1 MKLIIAEK
9 PSVAQIIAAALGVKK
24 RRDGYLEGDDM
35 LISWCFGHLAGLAD
49 ASIYDAKYSAW
60 NMEDLPIIPEKWRYV
75 IRSDKQK
82 QFKTLSGLM
91 AREDVTEIVNAC
103 DAGREGELI
112 FRTVYTLAKCHK
124 PVKRLWISSM
134 EDEAIREGMAHL
146 KDGAEYEGLYHA
158 ARCRAKADWLVGI
171 NATRFFTLLYHHTLK
186 IGRVMSPTLALIV
199 QREAEIRAFT
209 PEPFF
214 TVQLD
219 LNPTVFSEKLKSRE
233 EAEALAGLC
242 KGKACTVRQ
251 ITRKQKFEPAPKLYD
266 LTTLQREANRVLG
279 YTAQQT
285 LDYAQSLYQQKLCTY
300 PRTDSRYLTDD
311 MEPRVPEYVT
321 VAAKICGAD
330 VPAQINAAQVCD
342 SSKVSDHFALI
353 PTLSCTDTAL
363 ASVPAGERELLKLL
377 ALSVLRA
384 VSGPYVTE
392 ETEVLADC
400 EGRTFT
406 TKGHTLVDTGWRK
419 YVEGEAEDTPLPALT
434 EGQQMAITGATV
446 KEGKTSAPKR
456 YTEAAL
462 LAGMESAGIGTPATR
477 AEIIEKLISAGYME
491 RKKTKR
497 AVQLIPTPIG
507 SSLITV
513 LPEQLQSPELTA
525 EWEKRLS
532 DVEHGELSPEDFDKD
547 IESMI
552 SDLVHGYTPV
562 EGSEILFSEKE
573 AAVGK
578 CPRCG
583 FPVVEREKVF
593 RCQNRSCSF
602 YLYKEAD
609 FFTKKHKSITSEVA
623 AALLN
628 DGKVRLTKCYS
639 EKKNKHYDCT
649 VMMED
654 DGERTGFKIA
664 F

>member
-9 PSVAQIIAAALGVKK
+9 PSVAQTIAAALGVKK
-24 RRDGYLEGDDM
+24 RRDGYLEGDDT
-35 LISWCFGHLAGLAD
+35 LISWCVGHLTGLAD
-49 ASIYDAKYSAW
+49 ASIYDARYGAW
-60 NMEDLPIIPEKWRYV
+60 KLDDLPIIPEKWRYV
-75 IRSDKQK
+75 VRSEKMK
-82 QFKTLSGLM
+82 QFKILSGLM
-91 AREDVTEIVNAC
+91 AREDVTEIINAC

-112 FRTVYTLAKCHK
+112 FRTVYKLAGCRK
-124 PVKRLWISSM
+124 PIKRLWISSM
-134 EDEAIREGMAHL
+134 EDEAIRDGMAHL
-146 KDGAEYEGLYHA
+146 KEGADYDGLYHA
-158 ARCRAKADWLVGI
+158 ALCRSKADWLVGI
-171 NATRFFTLLYHHTLK
+171 NATRFFTLLYNHTLK

-219 LNPTVFSEKLKSRE
+219 LNPTVFSERLKSKE

-242 KGKACTVRQ
+242 KGKTVNIRQ
-251 ITRKQKFEPAPKLYD
+251 ITRRQKFEPAPKLYD

-321 VAAKICGAD
+321 VAAKICGVD
-330 VPAQINAAQVCD
+330 IPAQINAGQVCD
-342 SSKVSDHFALI
+342 SSQVSDHFALI
-353 PTLSCTDTAL
+353 PTLSCTETAL

-392 ETEVLADC
+392 ETEVIADC
-400 EGRTFT
+400 EGRAFT
-406 TKGHTLVDTGWRK
+406 AKGHTIVDTGWRH
-419 YVEGEAEDTPLPALT
+419 YVEGEAENKPLPALM
-434 EGQQMAITGATV
+434 EGQRMNITGV
-446 KEGKTSAPKR
+446 SIKEGKTSAPKR

-462 LAGMESAGIGTPATR
+462 LAAMESAGIGTPATR
-477 AEIIEKLISAGYME
+477 AEIIEKLIAAEYMV
-491 RKKTKR
+491 RKRAKKT
-497 AVQLIPTPIG
+497 VQLVPTPIG
-507 SSLITV
+507 ASLITV

-532 DVEHGELSPEDFDKD
+532 EVERGELSPEDFDKD
-547 IESMI
+547 VENMI
-552 SDLVHGYTPV
+552 SDLVHSYKPV
-562 EGSEILFSEKE
+562 DGSEVLFSDKK

-583 FPVVEREKVF
+583 FPVVEREKGF
-593 RCQNRSCSF
+593 FCENRACRF
-602 YLYKEAD
+602 VLWKENH
-609 FFTKKHKSITSEVA
+609 FFSTKHKSVTPEVA

-628 DGKVRLTKCYS
+628 DGKVRLTNCYS
-639 EKKNKHYDCT
+639 EKKGKCYDAT
-649 VMMED
+649 VMLED

>member
-9 PSVAQIIAAALGVKK
+9 PSVAQTIAAAFGVKK
-24 RRDGYLEGDDM
+24 RRDGYLEGEDM

-60 NMEDLPIIPEKWRYV
+60 NLGDLPIIPAKWRHV
-75 IRSDKQK
+75 VRSEKMK
-82 QFKTLSGLM
+82 QFRILSGLM
-91 AREDVTEIVNAC
+91 ARKDVTEIINAC

-112 FRTVYTLAKCHK
+112 FRDVYDLAGCSK
-124 PVKRLWISSM
+124 PIKRLWISSM

-219 LNPTVFSEKLKSRE
+219 LNPTVFSEKLRSRE

-251 ITRKQKFEPAPKLYD
+251 ITRRQKYEPAPKLYD

-330 VPAQINAAQVCD
+330 VPSQINAAQVCD

-363 ASVPAGERELLKLL
+363 ASVPA
-377 ALSVLRA
+377 
-384 VSGPYVTE
+384 YVTE

-419 YVEGEAEDTPLPALT
+419 YVEGEAEDKPLPALM
-434 EGQQMAITGATV
+434 EGQSMAITGATV

-491 RKKTKR
+491 RKKTKKT
-497 AVQLIPTPIG
+497 VQLVPTPIG
-507 SSLITV
+507 ASLITV

-532 DVEHGELSPEDFDKD
+532 AVEHGELSPEDFDKD
-547 IESMI
+547 IASMI
-552 SDLVHGYTPV
+552 SALVHGYTPV
-562 EGSEILFSEKE
+562 EGHRKYDFRSRSRLYARGRF
-573 AAVGK
+573 GD
-578 CPRCG
+578 
-583 FPVVEREKVF
+583 FVF
-593 RCQNRSCSF
+593 
-602 YLYKEAD
+602 
-609 FFTKKHKSITSEVA
+609 
-623 AALLN
+623 
-628 DGKVRLTKCYS
+628 
-639 EKKNKHYDCT
+639 
-649 VMMED
+649 
-654 DGERTGFKIA
+654 GERGGGGQMPPLRVSGG
-664 F
+664 

>member
-9 PSVAQIIAAALGVKK
+9 PSVAQTIAAALGVKK

-49 ASIYDAKYSAW
+49 ASIYDAKYGAW
-60 NMEDLPIIPEKWRYV
+60 NMEDLPIIPVKWRHV
-75 IRSDKQK
+75 VRSEKMK
-82 QFKTLSGLM
+82 QFKILSGLM
-91 AREDVTEIVNAC
+91 GRKDVTEVVNAC

-112 FRTVYTLAKCHK
+112 FRDVYDLAGCSK
-124 PVKRLWISSM
+124 PIKRLWISSM

-171 NATRFFTLLYHHTLK
+171 NATRFFSLVYHHTLK

-199 QREAEIRAFT
+199 QREAEISAFT
-209 PEPFF
+209 PESFF

-219 LNPTVFSEKLKSRE
+219 LNPTVFSEKLKRLE

-242 KGKACTVRQ
+242 KGKACIIRQ
-251 ITRKQKFEPAPKLYD
+251 ITRKQRFEPAPKLYD

-300 PRTDSRYLTDD
+300 PRTGSRYLTDD
-311 MEPRVPEYVT
+311 MEPRVPEYVA
-321 VAAKICGAD
+321 VAAKICAVD

-342 SSKVSDHFALI
+342 TSQVSDHFALI
-353 PTLSCTDTAL
+353 PTLSCTEAAL

-419 YVEGEAEDTPLPALT
+419 YVEGEAEDKPLPALT
-434 EGQQMAITGATV
+434 EGHRMAITGATV

-462 LAGMESAGIGTPATR
+462 LAEMESAGIGTPATR
-477 AEIIEKLISAGYME
+477 AE
-491 RKKTKR
+491 
-497 AVQLIPTPIG
+497 
-507 SSLITV
+507 
-513 LPEQLQSPELTA
+513 
-525 EWEKRLS
+525 
-532 DVEHGELSPEDFDKD
+532 
-547 IESMI
+547 
-552 SDLVHGYTPV
+552 
-562 EGSEILFSEKE
+562 
-573 AAVGK
+573 
-578 CPRCG
+578 
-583 FPVVEREKVF
+583 
-593 RCQNRSCSF
+593 
-602 YLYKEAD
+602 
-609 FFTKKHKSITSEVA
+609 
-623 AALLN
+623 
-628 DGKVRLTKCYS
+628 
-639 EKKNKHYDCT
+639 
-649 VMMED
+649 
-654 DGERTGFKIA
+654 
-664 F
+664 

>member
-9 PSVAQIIAAALGVKK
+9 PSVAHTIAAALGVKK
-24 RRDGYLEGDDM
+24 RRDGYLEGENT
-35 LISWCFGHLAGLAD
+35 LISWCIGHLTGLAD
-49 ASIYDAKYSAW
+49 ASIYDAKYSEW
-60 NMEDLPIIPEKWRYV
+60 SLDDLPIIPEKWRYV

-112 FRTVYTLAKCHK
+112 FRTVYALARCRK

-134 EDEAIREGMAHL
+134 EDDAIREGMANL
-146 KDGAEYEGLYHA
+146 KDGADYDGLYHA
-158 ARCRAKADWLVGI
+158 ALCRAKADWLVGI

-199 QREAEIRAFT
+199 QREAEIRAFS

-219 LNPTVFSEKLKSRE
+219 LNPTVIGERLKSRE

-242 KGKACTVRQ
+242 RGKPVTIRQ
-251 ITRKQKFEPAPKLYD
+251 LTRRERSEPAPKLYD

-311 MEPRVPEYVT
+311 MEPRVPEYAA
-321 VAAKICGAD
+321 VAAKICGRDAP
-330 VPAQINAAQVCD
+330 VSINASQVCD
-342 SSKVSDHFALI
+342 SSQVSDHFALI
-353 PTLSCTDTAL
+353 PTLSCTEAAL

-384 VSGPYVTE
+384 VSRPYVTE
-392 ETEVLADC
+392 ETEVIADC
-400 EGRTFT
+400 EGSAFT
-406 TKGHTLVDTGWRK
+406 AKGHTVLSPGWRS
-419 YVEGEAEDTPLPALT
+419 YAENDTEDKPLPVLL
-434 EGQQMAITGATV
+434 EGQKLEIANTSI
-446 KEGKTSAPKR
+446 KEGKTAAPKQ
-456 YTEAAL
+456 YTEASL
-462 LAGMESAGIGTPATR
+462 LAAMESAGIGTPATR
-477 AEIIEKLISAGYME
+477 AGIIEKLIADGYLE
-491 RKKTKR
+491 RKKTKKS
-497 AVQLIPTPIG
+497 VQLIPTPIG
-507 SSLITV
+507 ASLITV

-525 EWEKRLS
+525 EWEQRLS
-532 DVEHGELSPEDFDKD
+532 QVERGELSPKAFDAEIAAMLSNLIQD
-547 IESMI
+547 
-552 SDLVHGYTPV
+552 YTPV
-562 EGSEILFSEKE
+562 MGSEVLFSDSK

-583 FPVVEREKVF
+583 FPVVEGEKGF
-593 RCQNRSCSF
+593 FCENRACRF
-602 YLYKEAD
+602 VLWKEAA
-609 FFTKKHKSITSEVA
+609 FFTKKHQTITGDVA
-623 AALLN
+623 EALLN
-628 DGKVRLTKCYS
+628 DGKVRLTNCYS
-639 EKKNKHYDCT
+639 EKTGKSYDAT
-649 VMMED
+649 VLLED
-654 DGERTGFKIA
+654 DGERTGFRIA

>member
-9 PSVAQIIAAALGVKK
+9 PSVAQTIAAALGVKK

-60 NMEDLPIIPEKWRYV
+60 NLGDLPIIPAKWRHV
-75 IRSDKQK
+75 VRSEKMK
-82 QFKTLSGLM
+82 QFKILSGLM
-91 AREDVTEIVNAC
+91 ARKDVTEVVNAC

-112 FRTVYTLAKCHK
+112 FRDVYDLAGCSK
-124 PVKRLWISSM
+124 PIKRLWISSM

-146 KDGAEYEGLYHA
+146 KDGTEYEGLYHA

-251 ITRKQKFEPAPKLYD
+251 ITRRQKFEPAPKLYD

-311 MEPRVPEYVT
+311 MEPRVPAYVA
-321 VAAKICGAD
+321 VAAKICGTEP
-330 VPAQINAAQVCD
+330 PAQINAGQVCD
-342 SSKVSDHFALI
+342 SSKVSDHFALL
-353 PTLSCTDTAL
+353 PTLSCTEAVL
-363 ASVPAGERELLKLL
+363 ASIPAGEREILKLL

-392 ETEVLADC
+392 ETEVVAECGGRDFSAK
-400 EGRTFT
+400 GRTV
-406 TKGHTLVDTGWRK
+406 LDTGWRR
-419 YVEGEAEDTPLPALT
+419 YTEDGAEDEPLPALC
-434 EGQQMAITGATV
+434 EGQRIEITGATV
-446 KEGKTSAPKR
+446 KEGKTAAPKR
-456 YTEAAL
+456 YTEASL

-477 AEIIEKLISAGYME
+477 AEIIEKLIAAGYMA
-491 RKKTKR
+491 RKKTKK

-507 SSLITV
+507 ASLITI

-532 DVEHGELSPEDFDKD
+532 EVERGELSPEDFDAD
-547 IESMI
+547 VESMI
-552 SDLVHGYTPV
+552 SDLVHSYTPV
-562 EGSEILFSEKE
+562 NGSEVLFSEKG

-583 FPVVEREKVF
+583 FPVEEREKGF
-593 RCQNRSCSF
+593 FCRNPSCSF
-602 YLYKEAD
+602 NLWKENS
-609 FFTKKHKSITSEVA
+609 FFTRKQKSITSAVA
-623 AALLN
+623 EALLN
-628 DGKVRLTKCYS
+628 DGKVFLKDCYS
-639 EKKNKHYDCT
+639 EKKGKTYDAT
-649 VMMED
+649 ILLDD
-654 DGERTGFKIA
+654 DGERTSFRVA

>member
-9 PSVAQIIAAALGVKK
+9 PSVAQTIAAALGVKK

-60 NMEDLPIIPEKWRYV
+60 NLGDLPIIPAKWRHV
-75 IRSDKQK
+75 VRSEKMK
-82 QFKTLSGLM
+82 QFKILSGLM
-91 AREDVTEIVNAC
+91 AREDVTEVINAC

-112 FRTVYTLAKCHK
+112 FRDVYDLAGCSK
-124 PVKRLWISSM
+124 PIKRLWISSM

-146 KDGAEYEGLYHA
+146 KDSAEYEGLYHA

-171 NATRFFTLLYHHTLK
+171 NATRFFSLVYHHTLK

-199 QREAEIRAFT
+199 QREAEIRAFM
-209 PEPFF
+209 PETFF

-242 KGKACTVRQ
+242 KGKACTIRQ
-251 ITRKQKFEPAPKLYD
+251 ITRKQKFESAPKLYD

-311 MEPRVPEYVT
+311 MEPRVPEYVA
-321 VAAKICGAD
+321 VAAKICAVD
-330 VPAQINAAQVCD
+330 VPAQINVAQICD
-342 SSKVSDHFALI
+342 SSQVSDHFALI

-477 AEIIEKLISAGYME
+477 SEIIEKLISAGYME
-491 RKKTKR
+491 RKKTKK
-497 AVQLIPTPIG
+497 AVQLVPTPIG

-532 DVEHGELSPEDFDKD
+532 EVERGELSPEDFDAD
-547 IESMI
+547 VESMI
-552 SDLVHGYTPV
+552 SDLVRTYKPV
-562 EGSEILFSEKE
+562 NGSEVLFLEKG

-583 FPVVEREKVF
+583 FPVEEREKGF
-593 RCQNRSCSF
+593 FCRNPSCNF
-602 YLYKEAD
+602 YLWKENS
-609 FFTKKHKSITSEVA
+609 FFTRKHKSITSAVA
-623 AALLN
+623 EALLN
-628 DGKVRLTKCYS
+628 DGKVFLKDCYS
-639 EKKNKHYDCT
+639 EKKGKSYDAT
-649 VMMED
+649 ILLDD
-654 DGERTGFKIA
+654 DGERTSFRIA